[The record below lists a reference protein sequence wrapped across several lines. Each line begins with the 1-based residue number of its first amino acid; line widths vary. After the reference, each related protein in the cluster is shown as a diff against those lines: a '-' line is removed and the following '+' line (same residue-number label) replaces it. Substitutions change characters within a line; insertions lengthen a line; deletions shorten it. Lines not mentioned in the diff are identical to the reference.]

1 VTRTSSRVVVAV
13 VAASVLFGTAP
24 VAAADASRRGP
35 MAAFADKVDVACV
48 RSAVNV
54 SQLDDPDGNGGQKP
68 LGLGAAMQAWVA
80 DMARVVAPRSI
91 ATDWRHALRLLRR
104 AGQRLEDAE
113 RFAADGRAE
122 ESGKA
127 QSEALWS
134 LEPRATK
141 IITRL
146 RIPFRFCFVE

>member
-1 VTRTSSRVVVAV
+1 
-13 VAASVLFGTAP
+13 
-24 VAAADASRRGP
+24 
-35 MAAFADKVDVACV
+35 
-48 RSAVNV
+48 VNV

-68 LGLGAAMQAWVA
+68 LGLGAAMQAWV
-80 DMARVVAPRSI
+80 R
-91 ATDWRHALRLLRR
+91 TWRDR
-104 AGQRLEDAE
+104 
-113 RFAADGRAE
+113 RAE